1 MLQFITH
8 HTERYDEVSAAE
20 AVLRGGCRWIQLR
33 MKDAPSQA
41 VVEAGRAIGDMCRKA
56 GATFILDDRADLVDE
71 LQADGV
77 HLGKND
83 MPVEQARGLL
93 GDDRIIGATAN
104 TFDDI
109 RRAAA
114 AGADYIGLGPFRFTT
129 TKRNLS
135 PVIGI
140 DGYRSLGNIGQRNIE
155 SVHTILRQEGI
166 RLPIVAIGGIV
177 ARDIE
182 AIMSTG
188 IDGIALSGAL
198 LQAADT
204 TEETQK
210 IISII
215 NRYKQ

>member
-140 DGYRSLGNIGQRNIE
+140 DGYRSIMERC
-155 SVHTILRQEGI
+155 RQADAL
-166 RLPIVAIGGIV
+166 LPIVAIGGIV